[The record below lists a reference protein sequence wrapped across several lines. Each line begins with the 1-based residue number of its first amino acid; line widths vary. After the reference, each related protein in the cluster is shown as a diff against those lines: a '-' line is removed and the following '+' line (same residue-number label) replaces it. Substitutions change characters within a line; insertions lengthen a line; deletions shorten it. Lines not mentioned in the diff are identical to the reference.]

1 MTDRVTRRS
10 FVKTSGMIGGA
21 AAIFGFDDFDFLV
34 QDGGYQAT
42 DDDTMVVPPEFPGQD
57 RGSVM
62 AIVAAAHA
70 QLDKVTEMVS
80 ARPALAK
87 ASWDWGFGDW
97 ESALGAAS
105 HMGRHDIAEVLMAH
119 GARPDIFTFAMLGRL
134 EVVRSMVEASPGI
147 QRTPGPHGI
156 ILMQHARMRLNRKG
170 LTEPD
175 YALARGMIQYLEG
188 IGEADIAAESQE
200 MQDGAAEAFL
210 GVYRFGDGN
219 KDVLTVYQHRRGW
232 LMLKRGAQG
241 GRRLHYVASETFAPA
256 GAPAVRI
263 RFEVA
268 NGSARTVTV
277 HDPIP
282 LVKAV
287 REA

>member
-1 MTDRVTRRS
+1 M
-10 FVKTSGMIGGA
+10 KASGVIGGA
-21 AAIFGFDDFDFLV
+21 AAITGFDVPDALS
-34 QDGGYQAT
+34 QDARYLASKG
-42 DDDTMVVPPEFPGQD
+42 DTTVVTPEFPGQD

-62 AIVAAAHA
+62 AIVAASHG

-105 HMGRHDIAEVLMAH
+105 HMGRQDIAEVLMAH
-119 GARPDIFTFAMLGRL
+119 GGRPDIFTYAMLGRL

-147 QRTPGPHGI
+147 QRTLGPHGI
-156 ILMQHARMRLNRKG
+156 TLMQHARMRLNRKG
-170 LTEPD
+170 LTETD
-175 YALARGMIQYLEG
+175 YALARDMIAYLES
-188 IGEADIAAESQE
+188 IGEADIAAESHE
-200 MQDGAAEAFL
+200 MSDGSGEAYL
-210 GVYRFGDGN
+210 GIYRFGEGTE
-219 KDVLTVYQHRRGW
+219 DVLTVYQHRRGW
-232 LMLKRGAQG
+232 LILKRGEQG
-241 GRRLHYVASETFAPA
+241 GRRLQYLSSDTFAPA
-256 GAPAVRI
+256 GASAVRI

-268 NGSARTVTV
+268 HGSAQTVTV